1 MARSKAPAKKQQID
15 FKKIKRKLGRKLP
28 PPKNA
33 TNTEIKFKAIIL
45 REQSAVAEKTGFA
58 TSKKNLTL
66 KELLG
71 KSVHHNANL
80 RKDALLGIKEFF
92 KSHPAE
98 LQSHKYDSIKTL
110 ILRISDGDDEVRKAF
125 YKLFQTRIFPACKED
140 NLMVSLLMPSIFLA
154 MANTSIDVRLM
165 SFYFLHLVVEY
176 FPPTFSLYAEKILEN
191 YKDLIIQ
198 RNHLY
203 VQDQSNLKAALSGLT
218 HCLSLLPRQRDENK
232 GLLQNETLLA
242 FEQDTAKEFVRF
254 AHFSGRLKEIVGAL
268 INCFQEFIPLIHASR
283 GLDARS
289 LIDCVHHMLRSIC
302 YAIKFSIRSHTQRQ
316 TAFEEVALLK
326 LDQDIVSLLSK
337 KLLSSFPLN
346 PGNNLSKR
354 NDESYFILNGLLTE
368 IFLEVN
374 EWSHLP
380 CDLSYRF
387 LEFIENTL
395 IGKITRSISKPIH
408 EKTLLAL
415 VPFVPKLTL
424 RVERD
429 RRDNLMQAF
438 TITLSDCKPE
448 SPLKLACISTVR
460 DLIIP
465 NGDILYP
472 NDPTVSNYQRAWV
485 NQLPTLLNQLG
496 DKYPVSTQVVLQ
508 LLLDLGKVGCLK
520 NTSPTFEEDIRNFFN
535 PYQGEG
541 DVPGGPF
548 ASLPK
553 EVQDLALSFL
563 YYFIK
568 DNFSSPMLRAMV
580 SCCLYQQLEPDVSY
594 RIVEV
599 LHSAYR
605 YGYIPITDHLSFL
618 ITLIARFRV
627 VPGEPARR
635 ETFKA
640 LTNLVCSRLSEM
652 GDSSLVLQTLEK
664 AFVEQIILKPA
675 LDNGCGIL
683 RMICE
688 LDSKHTRLSESSVTT
703 LSEFL
708 PGYLIDIVNC
718 IPEEDKEKSSYIY
731 IQTCLYYLVP
741 CFFLFDRSSKLTQE
755 VLKRLRFMV
764 SENTKAMLESS
775 PQQDRGSSR
784 NSLNLIQCIVS
795 VVLLMHNDVKA
806 RKIIS
811 SFKSEIDLI
820 LHNVISLQSSS
831 LTVEGKHMMK
841 IAGERLRIASNSLV
855 S

>member
-1 MARSKAPAKKQQID
+1 MARSKAPAKKHQID

-33 TNTEIKFKAIIL
+33 TNTEIKSKSIIL
-45 REQSAVAEKTGFA
+45 PEQIAVAEKSGFA

-71 KSVHHNANL
+71 KSIHHNAKA
-80 RKDALLGIKEFF
+80 RKDVLLGIKELF

-98 LQSHKYDSIKTL
+98 LQSHKYDSVETL
-110 ILRISDGDDEVRKAF
+110 KQRISDGDEKVREAF
-125 YKLFQTRIFPACKED
+125 YELFKTRIFPACKED
-140 NLMVSLLMPSIFLA
+140 NLMVSLLMPSMFLA

-165 SFYFLHLVVEY
+165 AFKFLHLVVEY
-176 FPPTFSLYAEKILEN
+176 YPPTFSLYAEKILEN
-191 YKDLIIQ
+191 YKDIIIQ
-198 RNHLY
+198 RNHVY

-218 HCLSLLPRQRDENK
+218 LCLSLLPRDEKK
-232 GLLQNETLLA
+232 GLLQNETLLDY
-242 FEQDTAKEFVRF
+242 EEDTAKEVVRF
-254 AHFSGRLKEIVGAL
+254 AHVSGRLKEIVGAL
-268 INCFQEFIPLIHASR
+268 INCFQDFIPLIHAPR
-283 GLDARS
+283 GLEARS
-289 LIDCVHHMLRSIC
+289 LIDCVHHILRSIC

-326 LDQDIVSLLSK
+326 LDQDVVSMLSK

-354 NDESYFILNGLLTE
+354 NDESYFILNGVLTE
-368 IFLEVN
+368 IFLEVS

-380 CDLSYRF
+380 CDFSYRF

-395 IGKITRSISKPIH
+395 LGKITRSISKPIH

-438 TITLSDCKPE
+438 TVTLSDCKPE

-465 NGDILYP
+465 NGDILYA
-472 NDPTVSNYQRAWV
+472 NDPTVNNYQRAWV

-496 DKYPVSTQVVLQ
+496 DKHPVSTQVVLQ

-520 NTSPTFEEDIRNFFN
+520 NASSTFEEDIRNFFN
-535 PYQGEG
+535 PYQGES

-553 EVQDLALSFL
+553 EAQELALSFL

-568 DNFSSPMLRAMV
+568 DNFSSPMLKAMV

-627 VPGEPARR
+627 VPGEPTRR

-688 LDSKHTRLSESSVTT
+688 LDSKPTRLSESSVTT

-718 IPEEDKEKSSYIY
+718 IPEDKDKSSYLY

-741 CFFLFDRSSKLTQE
+741 CFFLFDRSSKLTRE
-755 VLKRLRFMV
+755 VLKRMRFMI
-764 SENTKAMLESS
+764 SENSKAMMESS
-775 PQQDRGSSR
+775 AQQDRGSCR

-795 VVLLMHNDVKA
+795 VVLLMHNDVKV

-811 SFKSEIDLI
+811 PFKSEIDLI
-820 LHNVISLQSSS
+820 LHSVISLQ
-831 LTVEGKHMMK
+831 V
-841 IAGERLRIASNSLV
+841 II
-855 S
+855 